1 MRGFWSITEKVYS
14 ELVSYIES
22 ALSQNLWV
30 VHDVL
35 IKFMQKQ
42 EEEAVIVFFKK
53 RILLMEEIALSYVAN
68 TGKFFSQ
75 SASELGGNFA
85 K

>member
-22 ALSQNLWV
+22 ALCDNSWV

-42 EEEAVIVFFKK
+42 EEEAVIVFFHK
-53 RILLMEEIALSYVAN
+53 RFY
-68 TGKFFSQ
+68 
-75 SASELGGNFA
+75 
-85 K
+85 